1 MTLYHI
7 SSFCLLLLVNVV
19 ALFQPARQTYGT
31 SGDSLYSNSNNHDQ
45 LVFNQRRVSTP
56 TVLPLYQSP
65 HLSSSI
71 LCHYL
76 YSSKERFEKKLV
88 KNGYLFCLYTVNR
101 LLFAATLFCDLLEI
115 NWLATTNFCDQ
126 AFSRSM
132 L

>member
-56 TVLPLYQSP
+56 TVPPLYQSP

-71 LCHYL
+71 LCHHL
-76 YSSKERFEKKLV
+76 YSSKERFGKKISQEWI
-88 KNGYLFCLYTVNR
+88 FI
-101 LLFAATLFCDLLEI
+101 LLIYCKLTSIRGDFILRFTGDK
-115 NWLATTNFCDQ
+115 LARDN
-126 AFSRSM
+126 
-132 L
+132 